1 MNRHRSADSG
11 EGRLTDVLGKV
22 VVTITNVTEGFTGSI
37 SEVTG
42 GVSGMVEELGV
53 VEGLTRNAYIGIQT
67 GILEGTN
74 HDPRH

>member
-1 MNRHRSADSG
+1 M
-11 EGRLTDVLGKV
+11 
-22 VVTITNVTEGFTGSI
+22 VTITNVTEGLTESI

-42 GVSGMVEELGV
+42 GVSGVVEGPGV